1 MCSSGDDRLSFS
13 MPRGYRLVEAR
24 GTTAAVMA
32 RTVGRASRSEMTL
45 EEDKQ
50 VFSEAIQR
58 AIAEVASRR
67 AKDNLRRVVQALR
80 FN

>member
-1 MCSSGDDRLSFS
+1 M
-13 MPRGYRLVEAR
+13 VEAR
-24 GTTAAVMA
+24 DTTAAVMA

-45 EEDKQ
+45 EEDKK
-50 VFSEAIQR
+50 VYIEAIER

-67 AKDNLRRVVQALR
+67 AEDNWRRVVQALR

>member
-1 MCSSGDDRLSFS
+1 M
-13 MPRGYRLVEAR
+13 VAAR
-24 GTTAAVMA
+24 EQAAAAMA

-45 EEDKQ
+45 EEDKKG
-50 VFSEAIQR
+50 FNEAIER

-67 AKDNLRRVVQALR
+67 AEDNWRRGVQALR